1 MSDSEMPSGVELED
15 VYLVEAMYLPGAA
28 EKRSTVR
35 GPHLTRIAELTA
47 TGTIIEAG
55 AFKDVSSSILIVRAE
70 NEAAAVAIAQ
80 ADVYVTAGVWGE
92 ITARPF
98 GRVKT

>member
-1 MSDSEMPSGVELED
+1 MSASDFPSGVELED

-28 EKRSTVR
+28 ERRATVR
-35 GPHLTRIAELTA
+35 GPHLSRIAELKA
-47 TGTIIEAG
+47 AGTIIEAG
-55 AFKDVSSSILIVRAE
+55 AFRDVSSSILIVRAE
-70 NEAAAVAIAQ
+70 DEAAAVAIAQ

-92 ITARPF
+92 ITARLF